1 MPSFFA
7 FKNGEKIGDLL
18 GANPPGLEVRTASTL
33 GIVTFDMYF
42 IKQMLIQE
50 AKSQA

>member
-1 MPSFFA
+1 MPSFIA
-7 FKNGEKIGDLL
+7 FKNGEKIRDLL
-18 GANPPGLEVRTASTL
+18 GANPPYLEVRTASTSD
-33 GIVTFDMYF
+33 IATFDMYF